1 MKGSSKQTK
10 TDKTKKA
17 IISRK
22 KKKKYKVGS
31 KKN

>member
-22 KKKKYKVGS
+22 KKVQS
-31 KKN
+31 WDQKN